1 MLKFVL
7 SLGLAAAVLSATA
20 APAAPPQRVVSTNL
34 CADQLVLGLLPRAR
48 IAAVSPLAA
57 DPTLSAAFEQARGI
71 PVVTPSAEDVIRQR
85 PDLVVAGSFRE
96 RKAAEIVARQGI
108 AVHRLPSP
116 EGLDATEAMIRTLA
130 ARLEVPAAGE
140 AMIAR
145 LRADLASAKATAPAT
160 PQTALIWRPNGY
172 TSGAKSVSGEILE
185 AVGYRNLAASLGVTR
200 GGAVSVEA
208 VLAAKPDVLVID
220 DHMNTATS
228 RAQAIVTHPALAAL
242 PAQRVRVPTA
252 AWICAGPSLAAAAQ
266 ALVQHHP

>member
-1 MLKFVL
+1 MSKFAL
-7 SLGLAAAVLSATA
+7 SLGVAAALVSAAAVAT
-20 APAAPPQRVVSTNL
+20 PPQRVVSTNL

-57 DPTLSAAFEQARGI
+57 DPALSAAYRQAAGI
-71 PVVTPSAEDVIRQR
+71 PVVTASAEDVIRQR

-116 EGLDATEAMIRTLA
+116 DGLAATEAMIRALA
-130 ARLEVPAAGE
+130 ERLEVPEAGE

-145 LRADLASAKATAPAT
+145 LTADLAAAKAKATVNA
-160 PQTALIWRPNGY
+160 QTALIWRPNGY

-185 AVGYRNLAASLGVTR
+185 AVGYRNLAGNLGVVR

-228 RAQAIVTHPALAAL
+228 RAQAIVTHPALAAST
-242 PAQRVRVPTA
+242 AERVRVPTA
-252 AWICAGPSLAAAAQ
+252 AWICAGPSLADAAK
-266 ALVQHHP
+266 ALADHYP